1 VLINSNIWHRG
12 CENTSD
18 IARETLQI
26 TYARRIIGHK
36 HGSIMNYVIPSHV
49 YIDKSKEERE
59 TLGFLQG
66 GAYS

>member
-1 VLINSNIWHRG
+1 MLKGVNNLEYDKYGIPMCGKKGTAVLINSNIWYRG

-36 HGSIMNYVIPSHV
+36 HG
-49 YIDKSKEERE
+49 
-59 TLGFLQG
+59 
-66 GAYS
+66 